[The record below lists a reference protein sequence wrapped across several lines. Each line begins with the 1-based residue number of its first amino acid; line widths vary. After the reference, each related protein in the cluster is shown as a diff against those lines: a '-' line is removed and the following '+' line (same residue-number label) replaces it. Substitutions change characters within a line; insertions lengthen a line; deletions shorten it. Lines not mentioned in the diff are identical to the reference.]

1 MSSDAARSARNGTLR
16 DMRLPNSRRAL
27 GATLAALWPGLFLAG
42 CASAPSARTAAA
54 SSAAGAPRVNSNAIP
69 TVGTPPGA
77 PRPSLGTTAAPGV
90 YASPAALARSQV
102 PPPAPS
108 PAPTAIP
115 VPVLR
120 STGGP
125 APVSAGPAGVPA
137 GPAPA
142 APPPAAAPA
151 AASSMPPA
159 PTGPLPGPST
169 VATPVP
175 SGPEHTSD
183 AGDRNLK
190 TSPIGQLAPEAV
202 PVLPAPKPLPAP
214 TPVTGR

>member
-27 GATLAALWPGLFLAG
+27 GAALAALWPGLFLAG
-42 CASAPSARTAAA
+42 CASAPSERTASA
-54 SSAAGAPRVNSNAIP
+54 SSAQGAPRVNSNAIP
-69 TVGTPPGA
+69 TAGTPPGA
-77 PRPSLGTTAAPGV
+77 PRPALGTSASPGV

-115 VPVLR
+115 APVLR

-125 APVSAGPAGVPA
+125 APVPAPVPA
-137 GPAPA
+137 APA

-169 VATPVP
+169 AATPVP

-183 AGDRNLK
+183 DGDRNLK